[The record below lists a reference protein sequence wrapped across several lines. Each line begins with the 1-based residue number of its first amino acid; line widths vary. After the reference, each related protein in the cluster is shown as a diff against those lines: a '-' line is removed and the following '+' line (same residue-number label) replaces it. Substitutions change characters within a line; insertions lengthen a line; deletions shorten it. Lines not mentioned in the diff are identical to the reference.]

1 MSVCHFDSA
10 KIRNIFDITTK
21 CQLNNVNHSD
31 KMSDCQYVR
40 MSYILISMRL
50 NKVDPDSI
58 QLPQPR
64 SIQFLISMRLNHA
77 AASFV
82 VSSSTSATYKIL
94 TNIHELLTFI
104 NENNLVYSY
113 ILCTFA
119 LSKLNN

>member
-21 CQLNNVNHSD
+21 CQLNNVNRSD
-31 KMSDCQYVR
+31 KMSDCQSVR
-40 MSYILISMRL
+40 MTHLLISMRL
-50 NKVDPDSI
+50 KKIDPDSI

-82 VSSSTSATYKIL
+82 VSNSVSVTYKNL
-94 TNIHELLTFI
+94 TNIHE
-104 NENNLVYSY
+104 
-113 ILCTFA
+113 
-119 LSKLNN
+119 